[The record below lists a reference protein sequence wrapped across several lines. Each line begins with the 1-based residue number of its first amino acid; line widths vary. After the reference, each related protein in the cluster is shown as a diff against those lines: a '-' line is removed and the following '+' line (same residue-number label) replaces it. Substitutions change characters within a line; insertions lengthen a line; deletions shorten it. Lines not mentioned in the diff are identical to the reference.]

1 MVEILCPH
9 CDEEIEL
16 DDDASGEFACPHCE
30 GEFEWNVDTDSEV
43 YDEAEGSPIFG
54 LSRNQMAL
62 GAVII
67 GLVLG
72 ILAASIGANTAYGFG
87 DCPEES
93 RIYSETEYDEM
104 SYSCDELPD
113 YGGALAGLTLCCGLF
128 SAACWFVWFGY
139 LAWRP
144 AVVFH
149 SPEDESS
156 PRTTASALTA
166 VAANVGVSGSVVVLG
181 VVFLLVGLVGLYFSA
196 TGIAAMLEPQGDSFS
211 NLGLLFLI
219 PLLGA
224 VALFCCMLV
233 YFGAKF
239 LITVILKHR
248 YE

>member
-30 GEFEWNVDTDSEV
+30 GEFEWNTDTDSEG

-54 LSRNQMAL
+54 LSRNQAAL

-72 ILAASIGANTAYGFG
+72 ILAASIGANTASGFG

-104 SYSCDELPD
+104 SYECDELPD

-139 LAWRP
+139 LAWKP

-149 SPEDESS
+149 SSEHESS

-166 VAANVGVSGSVVVLG
+166 VATNVGVTGSVLVLG
-181 VVFLLVGLVGLYFSA
+181 VVFLLVGLVGLYFSV
-196 TGIAAMLEPQGDSFS
+196 TGISAMLEPQGDSFS
-211 NLGLLFLI
+211 NIGLVILI

>member
-30 GEFEWNVDTDSEV
+30 GEFEWNTDTDSEG

-54 LSRNQMAL
+54 LSRNQAAL

-72 ILAASIGANTAYGFG
+72 ILAAFIGANTASGFG

-104 SYSCDELPD
+104 SYECDELPD

-139 LAWRP
+139 LAWKP

-149 SPEDESS
+149 SSEHESS

-166 VAANVGVSGSVVVLG
+166 VATNVGVTGSVLVLG
-181 VVFLLVGLVGLYFSA
+181 VVFLLVGLVGLYFSV
-196 TGIAAMLEPQGDSFS
+196 TGISAMLEPQGDSFS
-211 NLGLLFLI
+211 NIGLVILI

>member
-30 GEFEWNVDTDSEV
+30 GEFEWNTDTDSEG

-54 LSRNQMAL
+54 LSRNQAAL

-72 ILAASIGANTAYGFG
+72 ILAASIGANTASGFG

-104 SYSCDELPD
+104 SYECDELPD

-139 LAWRP
+139 VAWKP

-149 SPEDESS
+149 SSEHESS

-166 VAANVGVSGSVVVLG
+166 VATNVGVTGSVLVLG
-181 VVFLLVGLVGLYFSA
+181 VVFLLVGLVGLYFSV
-196 TGIAAMLEPQGDSFS
+196 TGISAMLEPQGDSFS
-211 NLGLLFLI
+211 NIGLVILI